1 MKRFVIV
8 FALLLI
14 WTLPAVPASAG
25 QEATAQVAQPAPGA
39 PGAAEQAGKRL
50 EQIKTRLAL
59 TPEQVE
65 EVRPILQDEVKKLKA
80 LRETHS
86 GGGRRDRRKLGR
98 ELKGIQGET
107 DDQLK
112 KVLSKEQ
119 MKELKKLR
127 DEWRQQLRERAA
139 QSRL

>member
-14 WTLPAVPASAG
+14 CAWPAVPASAG
-25 QEATAQVAQPAPGA
+25 QETAAQPAPGA
-39 PGAAEQAGKRL
+39 GEQAGKRL

-65 EVRPILQDEVKKLKA
+65 EVRPILQDEVQKLKA
-80 LRETHS
+80 LRETQS

-98 ELKGIQGET
+98 ELKRIQGET
-107 DDQLK
+107 DDRLK

-127 DEWRQQLRERAA
+127 DEWRQQLRDRAA

>member
-8 FALLLI
+8 LALMLI
-14 WTLPAVPASAG
+14 WAPLAVPASAA
-25 QEATAQVAQPAPGA
+25 QETTAQPAPAA
-39 PGAAEQAGKRL
+39 PAGAEQASKRL
-50 EQIKTRLAL
+50 EEIKARLAL

-65 EVRPILQDEVKKLKA
+65 QVRPILQDEVQKLKA
-80 LRETHS
+80 LREKRS
-86 GGGRRDRRKLGR
+86 GGGRRERRKMGR
-98 ELKGIQGET
+98 ELKDIQGET
-107 DDQLK
+107 DDQLE

-139 QSRL
+139 QHRL

>member
-8 FALLLI
+8 LALMLI
-14 WTLPAVPASAG
+14 WALHAVPASAG
-25 QEATAQVAQPAPGA
+25 QEATAQLRSLRRVRRC
-39 PGAAEQAGKRL
+39 AAEQARKRL
-50 EQIKTRLAL
+50 EEIKARLDL

-65 EVRPILQDEVKKLKA
+65 QVRPILQDEVQKLKA
-80 LRETHS
+80 LREKHS
-86 GGGRRDRRKLGR
+86 GDGRRERRKMGR

-139 QSRL
+139 QNRL

>member
-14 WTLPAVPASAG
+14 WAMPARAG
-25 QEATAQVAQPAPGA
+25 QEGQEGQERNAP
-39 PGAAEQAGKRL
+39 PGAEQARQRL
-50 EQIKTRLAL
+50 EQIKERLAL

-65 EVRPILQDEVKKLKA
+65 QVRPILQDEVQKLKA

-86 GGGRRDRRKLGR
+86 SGGRRDRRKLGR
-98 ELKGIQGET
+98 ELKHIQGET

-139 QSRL
+139 QKRL